1 MRSKGWRSILIIAA
15 IVLIPGW
22 CPAEPSFDGAFW
34 QASSPEVKQFY
45 LQGVISG
52 ILLGQDRVVRRGLPG
67 VGPAPLAPECQAA
80 VVRMVNALEREVG
93 RWDAA
98 RLAAALDSFYQ
109 EPAHRPL
116 GVRWALM
123 TVLLEKGDLPE
134 KDRRQP

>member
-1 MRSKGWRSILIIAA
+1 MRAKGWFSILIIATIA
-15 IVLIPGW
+15 LATGS
-22 CPAEPSFDGAFW
+22 CPAEPPFDGTFW

-67 VGPAPLAPECQAA
+67 VDPAPLAPECQAA
-80 VVRMVNALEREVG
+80 VVRMVNALEREVA

-98 RLAAALDSFYQ
+98 RLAAALDSFYE
-109 EPAHRPL
+109 EPANRPL

-123 TVLLEKGDLPE
+123 AVLLEKGGLPE
-134 KDRRQP
+134 NDRRQP